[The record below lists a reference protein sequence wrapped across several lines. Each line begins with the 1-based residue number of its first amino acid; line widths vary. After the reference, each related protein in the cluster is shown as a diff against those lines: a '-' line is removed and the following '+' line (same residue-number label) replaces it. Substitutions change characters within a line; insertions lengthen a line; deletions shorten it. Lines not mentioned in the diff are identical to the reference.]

1 MEEEKPV
8 IYEPPKK
15 SKLPLILLGLVLLI
29 GVGAGCYYLGT
40 KTDKKEETKS
50 EEKTDKKED
59 KKEEQPEEKKEEQ
72 QEEPKGTDTNTSG
85 KEILETKTKNIT
97 LNGKEYELKIE
108 TLKYDEKLEGTND
121 TIVSYNQN
129 VYFNGYAIIRDAFI
143 PMSSPT
149 VGDTPKDY
157 YKTAVEY
164 ELNNTKILK
173 DSSSSDEYLVFSDDP
188 GKAHMVTV
196 YYYILDTKGTT
207 LKKIMKKNY
216 GSGLLIYSNNPT
228 KEEMNYYETS
238 KYNKDYKYVYIFSEN
253 TIVKEDSLLY
263 ISPENWDKEVFPCD
277 IEKFNININSLKIN
291 NGKVETN
298 KEVTIHNDDNHIY
311 EVAGGCA

>member
-1 MEEEKPV
+1 MEEEKKV
-8 IYEPPKK
+8 VEEQKK

-72 QEEPKGTDTNTSG
+72 KEDTKGTDTNTSG

-108 TLKYDEKLEGTND
+108 TLKYDQKIEGTND
-121 TIVSYNQN
+121 TIVSYSQN
-129 VYFNGYAIIRDAFI
+129 VYFNGYAIIRDAHI
-143 PMSSPT
+143 PTSAPT
-149 VGDTPKDY
+149 VGDTPTDY
-157 YKTAVEY
+157 YKKAVEY

-188 GKAHMVTV
+188 GEAHWVTV
-196 YYYILDTKGTT
+196 YYYIVDTKGTT
-207 LKKIMKKNY
+207 LKKLIKEIY
-216 GSGLLIYSNNPT
+216 GSSLLIYSNNPT

-238 KYNKDYKYVYIFSEN
+238 KYNKDYKYVYIFSDM
-253 TIVKEDSLLY
+253 TVVKEDSLLY
-263 ISPENWDKEVFPCD
+263 ISTEDWDGEIVPCD
-277 IEKFNININSLKIN
+277 IDKHDVNIYSLKIN

-298 KEVTIHNDDNHIY
+298 KEVTIHKDDNHIF
-311 EVAGGCA
+311 EGAGGCA